1 MPHAPTAW
9 FFFGDSLT
17 QGVDD
22 ARMPGGW
29 VSRLAVLAHQAGLCQ
44 PATAAAAQMFN
55 AMVGSGL
62 GEEDSAAMIKL
73 LEALS

>member
-1 MPHAPTAW
+1 L
-9 FFFGDSLT
+9 F
-17 QGVDD
+17 
-22 ARMPGGW
+22 
-29 VSRLAVLAHQAGLCQ
+29 Q

-73 LEALS
+73 LEVLS